1 MEHEDIMWIEFAK
14 TDLGVA
20 EHLDKQY
27 YLKPLE
33 IICYHCQQAVE
44 KAIKAIILY
53 RMVHKA
59 GCRRNTISHFFW
71 SK

>member
-27 YLKPLE
+27 YPKGCIKVFPNGK
-33 IICYHCQQAVE
+33 II
-44 KAIKAIILY
+44 
-53 RMVHKA
+53 
-59 GCRRNTISHFFW
+59 
-71 SK
+71 

>member
-27 YLKPLE
+27 YQIHTCLKL
-33 IICYHCQQAVE
+33 
-44 KAIKAIILY
+44 
-53 RMVHKA
+53 
-59 GCRRNTISHFFW
+59 
-71 SK
+71 

>member
-27 YLKPLE
+27 YRSVCRVLRGRK
-33 IICYHCQQAVE
+33 VDE
-44 KAIKAIILY
+44 K
-53 RMVHKA
+53 
-59 GCRRNTISHFFW
+59 
-71 SK
+71 

>member
-27 YLKPLE
+27 YPKPL
-33 IICYHCQQAVE
+33 
-44 KAIKAIILY
+44 KSFAITAS
-53 RMVHKA
+53 
-59 GCRRNTISHFFW
+59 RR
-71 SK
+71 